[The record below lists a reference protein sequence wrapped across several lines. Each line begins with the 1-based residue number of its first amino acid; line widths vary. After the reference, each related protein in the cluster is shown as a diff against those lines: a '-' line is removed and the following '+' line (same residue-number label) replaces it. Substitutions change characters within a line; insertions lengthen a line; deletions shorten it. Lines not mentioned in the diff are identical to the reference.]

1 VSTDELPA
9 ADASHAAAGV
19 TVSLAGERD
28 LGELLA
34 LMREYCDFY
43 EVHPS
48 DQRLLALA
56 RTLIADP
63 LREGVQLIAREGGG
77 EAVGFAT
84 LYWSFSTAR
93 AAPLGTM
100 NDLFVVPRARGLR
113 VGERLIEA
121 CLERCAAHGAEEM
134 EWQTAPENRPAQALY
149 DRIGGRR
156 EKWLSYSLEVPRS

>member
-1 VSTDELPA
+1 MSTAELPA
-9 ADASHAAAGV
+9 AEASHAAAAV

-43 EVHPS
+43 EVNPS

-63 LREGVQLIAREGGG
+63 RREGVQLIARDPAGG
-77 EAVGFAT
+77 AVGFAT

-93 AAPLGTM
+93 AAPIGTM

-121 CLERCAAHGAEEM
+121 G
-134 EWQTAPENRPAQALY
+134 PE
-149 DRIGGRR
+149 
-156 EKWLSYSLEVPRS
+156 